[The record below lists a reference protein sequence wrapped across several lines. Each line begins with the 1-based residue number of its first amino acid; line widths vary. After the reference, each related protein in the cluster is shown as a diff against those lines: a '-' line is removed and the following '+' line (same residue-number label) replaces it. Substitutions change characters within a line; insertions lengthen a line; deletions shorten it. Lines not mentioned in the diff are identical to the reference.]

1 MDAVEVSLEIF
12 NEIEKA
18 LDLGYNRLY
27 MNVDDQ
33 CNGLGFLRVLAMKG
47 PEDMIVYEGT
57 FELEKCYQILE
68 LLADSKYEI
77 KDFTT
82 KLDGD

>member
-1 MDAVEVSLEIF
+1 MNAVEISLEIF

-18 LDLGYNRLY
+18 LNEGYGRLF

-33 CNGLGFLRVLAMKG
+33 CNGLGFLRVLAMNG

-57 FELEKCYQILE
+57 FELKVCYQILD
-68 LLADSKYEI
+68 LLEQSKYDI

-82 KLDGD
+82 RFDD